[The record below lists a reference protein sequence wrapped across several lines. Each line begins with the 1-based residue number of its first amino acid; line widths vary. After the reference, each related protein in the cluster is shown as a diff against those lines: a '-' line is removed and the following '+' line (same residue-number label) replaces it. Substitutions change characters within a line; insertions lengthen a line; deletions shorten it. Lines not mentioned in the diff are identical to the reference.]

1 MTLSKLLQP
10 SEGDDLLQIG
20 QSTFKSRLIIGTGK
34 YPSLEVAQQAVLSSE
49 AELITLALKRY
60 ENNEKNIMSYIGD
73 LKILPNTAGVLSA
86 DDAVRSAQI
95 ARELFGTSL
104 IKLEIITSSNN
115 LDPNMGETLRA
126 ARMLVKEGFEVYV
139 YCDRDLDNCLALED
153 IGCCAIMPLGA
164 SIGSGRG
171 FDNLDELILLRDKI
185 KQNLIVDAGLAV
197 PSEAATVMEIGY
209 DAVLVNTAIAKA
221 NNPEK
226 MAKAFNLAVKAGR
239 MGFLSGRIKSVEYGN
254 PSSPT
259 SFLK

>member
-1 MTLSKLLQP
+1 MQL
-10 SEGDDLLQIG
+10 
-20 QSTFKSRLIIGTGK
+20 
-34 YPSLEVAQQAVLSSE
+34 
-49 AELITLALKRY
+49 
-60 ENNEKNIMSYIGD
+60 
-73 LKILPNTAGVLSA
+73 
-86 DDAVRSAQI
+86 
-95 ARELFGTSL
+95 
-104 IKLEIITSSNN
+104 
-115 LDPNMGETLRA
+115 
-126 ARMLVKEGFEVYV
+126 
-139 YCDRDLDNCLALED
+139 C
-153 IGCCAIMPLGA
+153 PLGA

-221 NNPEK
+221 KNPEK

-239 MGFLSGRIKSVEYGN
+239 IGFSSGRIKSVEHGN